1 MASHSSGDKGGC
13 KHAFQRTLYIASHVS
28 NIVLDT
34 VHFLIRFENNRDCSD
49 SAVLRN
55 RRVIESLSP
64 AGIDFQ
70 KFLSFEINGS
80 TSFSK

>member
-28 NIVLDT
+28 NIVFDT
-34 VHFLIRFENNRDCSD
+34 VGFPIRYENNKDCCD